1 MAPIVLRRRTVIWL
15 ALACAAIWILDV
27 AAVSLSLRSSS
38 PVSPTVSATATTT
51 WEERTPTAEVPPE
64 CLRIGP
70 DSLKPVLTGL
80 VGLGGVD
87 GAQDLLSAHSITIDW
102 AQIDAG
108 QGNGILPNNA
118 IDQAI
123 ARAKALGQCHALK
136 IRVMA
141 GVGSP
146 RWVKDLAGG
155 PVNLYLAHDNLA
167 GEVPRFWTEPVIAAY
182 ERLQSDLAARYD
194 SELRIEEIVISGCMT
209 FYAEPM
215 LRQLGD
221 SWPLE
226 DLPDGGPRENV
237 TRLHAAGLTAAA
249 DLRCHI
255 KALQAHR
262 VWKHTRSS
270 LALNPYDRIGTDG
283 VGRVDA
289 KAALALGARCRTL
302 LGSRCVLANNSI
314 RWPLLGGPYW
324 TLYAGIADLGPPIA
338 FQAAAPGRTGNVAKT
353 LRWALDL
360 GASSV
365 EIVPSAAAATRTDI
379 ASLASEL
386 AQVPQPA
393 DSWTAPTPAPAGTG

>member
-1 MAPIVLRRRTVIWL
+1 
-15 ALACAAIWILDV
+15 
-27 AAVSLSLRSSS
+27 
-38 PVSPTVSATATTT
+38 
-51 WEERTPTAEVPPE
+51 
-64 CLRIGP
+64 
-70 DSLKPVLTGL
+70 
-80 VGLGGVD
+80 
-87 GAQDLLSAHSITIDW
+87 
-102 AQIDAG
+102 
-108 QGNGILPNNA
+108 
-118 IDQAI
+118 
-123 ARAKALGQCHALK
+123 
-136 IRVMA
+136 
-141 GVGSP
+141 
-146 RWVKDLAGG
+146 
-155 PVNLYLAHDNLA
+155 
-167 GEVPRFWTEPVIAAY
+167 
-182 ERLQSDLAARYD
+182 
-194 SELRIEEIVISGCMT
+194 
-209 FYAEPM
+209 
-215 LRQLGD
+215 
-221 SWPLE
+221 
-226 DLPDGGPRENV
+226 
-237 TRLHAAGLTAAA
+237 LTAAA

-289 KAALALGARCRTL
+289 KEALALGARCRTL